1 MSEVCQTQT
10 YVQSTHVLMSEGQ
23 TRSLGTAFTSYL
35 NALLKAFETNGS
47 LNLAHILA
55 ISFF

>member
-1 MSEVCQTQT
+1 
-10 YVQSTHVLMSEGQ
+10 MSEGQ